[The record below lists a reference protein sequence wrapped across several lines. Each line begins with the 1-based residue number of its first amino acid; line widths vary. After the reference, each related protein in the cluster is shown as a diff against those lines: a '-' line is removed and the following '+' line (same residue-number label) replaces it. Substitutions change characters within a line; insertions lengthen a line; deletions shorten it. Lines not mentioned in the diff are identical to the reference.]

1 MPEAAATPQ
10 GGRPRPALLI
20 ALAAAVVLLVGW
32 WAISGKPAVPAAAP
46 AARPRPAVKAGSE
59 AVTPAE
65 TAALDVR
72 LEALKQPRP
81 AAGAAG
87 RNPFRFYTPPPP
99 PPPPAP
105 AAKPPGAA
113 PPQPQG
119 PVVPAGP
126 PPPPP
131 ITLKY
136 IGLMEGVP
144 GQGKVAA
151 FSDCRTTMHGRE
163 GEIIAGQ
170 YRLVRIGVE
179 SVVLEYVD
187 GRGRT
192 TIRMS
197 GQECVGK

>member
-1 MPEAAATPQ
+1 M
-10 GGRPRPALLI
+10 
-20 ALAAAVVLLVGW
+20 
-32 WAISGKPAVPAAAP
+32 
-46 AARPRPAVKAGSE
+46 
-59 AVTPAE
+59 
-65 TAALDVR
+65 
-72 LEALKQPRP
+72 
-81 AAGAAG
+81 
-87 RNPFRFYTPPPP
+87 
-99 PPPPAP
+99 
-105 AAKPPGAA
+105 
-113 PPQPQG
+113 
-119 PVVPAGP
+119 PAGP
-126 PPPPP
+126 PQPPP

-151 FSDCRTTMHGRE
+151 FSDCRSTMQGRE
-163 GEIIAGQ
+163 GEIVAGQ